1 MQELKKKHGSGTT
14 TLIVSSK
21 EMNDILKIAQARGTS
36 NVLLKGVPKIIKNE
50 TKDQRHGFL
59 GTLVGTLGSNFWEIY
74 YQRKKL

>member
-50 TKDQRHGFL
+50 TKDQRHGF
-59 GTLVGTLGSNFWEIY
+59 
-74 YQRKKL
+74 